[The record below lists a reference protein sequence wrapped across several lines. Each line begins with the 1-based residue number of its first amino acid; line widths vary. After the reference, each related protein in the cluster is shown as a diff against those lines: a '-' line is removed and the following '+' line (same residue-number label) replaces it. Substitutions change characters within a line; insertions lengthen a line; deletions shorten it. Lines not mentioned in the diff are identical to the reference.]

1 LRNRYGKR
9 KRIHKKAKAAVGT
22 VLADK
27 HILNQV
33 YSSWDIHGGALPIEK
48 ESNADK
54 KEAS

>member
-1 LRNRYGKR
+1 MRNRYGKR